1 MTQPAVSN
9 HLRAL
14 EERFG
19 VALLA
24 SGGRLTATLAG
35 ESLAEHAR
43 RVLGEMSSLEAEMA
57 RHAEPRGRLV
67 VGASSTLAELLLPR
81 LAVRFSGRYPDVALA
96 VRVADTEETLAGLLA
111 REFEVAIVG
120 RAVEDPRLA
129 GSVVEKDELVAV
141 AAAGDPLA
149 AGEVDPGDLAGRAF
163 VLREE
168 GSATRR
174 AIEEGLGRI
183 GVRPPRVAMEL
194 GSNAAVA
201 GAVAAGTGL
210 GVVPERTVEARPGL
224 GRLSVRG
231 LRLSRPFVLAVE
243 RGRPLSPATETFV
256 EICGEKPGKKRN

>member
-1 MTQPAVSN
+1 
-9 HLRAL
+9 
-14 EERFG
+14 
-19 VALLA
+19 
-24 SGGRLTATLAG
+24 
-35 ESLAEHAR
+35 
-43 RVLGEMSSLEAEMA
+43 
-57 RHAEPRGRLV
+57 
-67 VGASSTLAELLLPR
+67 
-81 LAVRFSGRYPDVALA
+81 
-96 VRVADTEETLAGLLA
+96 
-111 REFEVAIVG
+111 
-120 RAVEDPRLA
+120 VEDPRLA

-174 AIEEGLGRI
+174 AVEEGLGRI

-243 RGRPLSPATETFV
+243 RGRPLSPAAETFV